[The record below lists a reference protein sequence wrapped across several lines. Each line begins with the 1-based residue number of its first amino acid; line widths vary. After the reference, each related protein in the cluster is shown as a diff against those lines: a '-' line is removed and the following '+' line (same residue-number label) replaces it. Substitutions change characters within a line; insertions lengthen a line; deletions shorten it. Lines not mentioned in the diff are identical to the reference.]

1 MQIGG
6 LLAFVLFLVGN
17 LQGQRVETIA
27 LVDQWLAEASISL
40 KLMDSLSQADALLFN
55 ASSVIR
61 NVLALLDPLVSL
73 LTVKVDD
80 QVVNN
85 VNYLAPN
92 KDTQATYK
100 PPITPPS
107 TKHGNRGINVGP
119 AKCQRATSTKTS
131 NL

>member
-1 MQIGG
+1 
-6 LLAFVLFLVGN
+6 
-17 LQGQRVETIA
+17 
-27 LVDQWLAEASISL
+27 
-40 KLMDSLSQADALLFN
+40 MDSLSQADALLFN

-92 KDTQATYK
+92 KDTQ
-100 PPITPPS
+100 P
-107 TKHGNRGINVGP
+107 
-119 AKCQRATSTKTS
+119 TSHR
-131 NL
+131 